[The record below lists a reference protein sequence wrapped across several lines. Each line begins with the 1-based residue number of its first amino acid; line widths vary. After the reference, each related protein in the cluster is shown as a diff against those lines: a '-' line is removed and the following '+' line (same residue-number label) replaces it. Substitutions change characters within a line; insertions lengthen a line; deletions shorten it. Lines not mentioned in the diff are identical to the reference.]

1 MDFREY
7 LQQGF
12 VVLDGAT
19 GSNLQNV
26 GMKSGDC
33 PEQWIADHPDI
44 FVELQK
50 NYIQAGADVLYTPT
64 FTATSI
70 KLEEYGLAKQQ
81 GKLIKQLVGLT
92 REALRQSGAKRPI
105 YILGDISM
113 TGVQLEP
120 VGALPFEELVTVY
133 KQQARY
139 LLEQG
144 VDGFA
149 IETMMSLQECRAALL
164 AVKECCDLPVIVTLT
179 FQEDG
184 RTLYG
189 TEPGTAMVVLQS
201 MGADA
206 VGVNCSVGP
215 DKMADVV
222 GQMAQY
228 ARVPMV
234 AKPNAGLP
242 SLVDGRTVY
251 DMEPEEFAEGMM
263 ALADLGVTVLG
274 GCCGTT
280 PAHIRA
286 LKDRLKGRKPVKMK
300 APVPRVLTTE
310 RSIRHIDIDGSFM
323 IIGERINPTG
333 KKALQEELRQG
344 KTDLVLDM
352 AEEQC
357 QQGAAILD
365 VNMGMNGIDED
376 AMMQKVVKE
385 LTMSVDVP
393 LCIDSSYVDVVEH
406 ALRIYP
412 GRALINSIS
421 LEKEK
426 MERLIP
432 VAKKYGAMF
441 ILLPLSEKGL
451 PKDIEEKKAIIRQIV
466 EEAKRHGLKE
476 EDIVVDGLV
485 TTIGANKNAAR
496 EVLET
501 IQYCKN
507 EWNLA
512 TVCGLSNISFG
523 LPERTFV
530 NSAFLTLAI
539 GQGLTMAIANPAQTL
554 LTNAALAADLLLN
567 KPDADLRYINGVV
580 PAAVTSGSAVNAA
593 SCKREDAQEAKEPR
607 EKQQENPLFQAVV
620 KGKKEQILE
629 LVEKELAEGAKPNE
643 IIDVHLIPAIN
654 YVGELFEK
662 KKYFLPQLIAS
673 AETMEKVIGRLEPLL
688 QKEKGQ
694 EKFATII
701 MATVK
706 GDIHDIG
713 KNLVVLM
720 LKNYGYHV
728 IDMGKDVEA
737 QDILDKAK
745 ETGAAV
751 IGLSALMTTTMM
763 EMKRVV
769 DMARQQG
776 VDSKIILGGA
786 VVTESFAEEIGAD
799 GYSADAREAVKLVNR
814 ILEE

>member
-19 GSNLQNV
+19 GSNLQYA

-105 YILGDISM
+105 YMLGDISM

-120 VGALPFEELVTVY
+120 VGTLPFEELVTVY
-133 KQQARY
+133 KQQVRY

-786 VVTESFAEEIGAD
+786 VVSESFAEEIGAD

>member
-19 GSNLQNV
+19 GSNLQYA

-133 KQQARY
+133 KQQVRY

-300 APVPRVLTTE
+300 ASVPRVLTTE

-476 EDIVVDGLV
+476 EDIVVDGLA

-580 PAAVTSGSAVNAA
+580 PAAVTSGSAVSAA